1 MWPDWAIY
9 WTLGKPTHILRQF
22 FVKVSKS
29 IIFLVKLFFANF
41 YWHFAIFLVTLL
53 LMLMPACCII
63 TTLPKEK
70 QISEADVSQ
79 KFFRLYLAIRFHMCF
94 RCRPYM
100 TRCKEGGRCCIL
112 AKGSS
117 TLSLSLSSTHTLR
130 LSHSPLL
137 FYFWSISSKVH
148 WPILQGRRSHTN
160 THLPSHY
167 SISTAWKSL
176 ENRSS

>member
-1 MWPDWAIY
+1 
-9 WTLGKPTHILRQF
+9 
-22 FVKVSKS
+22 
-29 IIFLVKLFFANF
+29 
-41 YWHFAIFLVTLL
+41 
-53 LMLMPACCII
+53 MLMPACCII

-148 WPILQGRRSHTN
+148 WPILQGRRELVVPHKHSLTLSLLN
-160 THLPSHY
+160 LY
-167 SISTAWKSL
+167 SMEVFRKPEFLTLLDCCPIWQKARLFCKTIFLFVICNMLAC
-176 ENRSS
+176 